1 MKVEQKAKEYL
12 KAQCQKRKEEF
23 VIRMPEVYIADIPQ
37 AFIDG
42 YNEGMKQKFNMT
54 RIQDYPLNEWH
65 LTKNELPELQTAI
78 DTGDE
83 YNTLVLCFWYDT
95 DSRGKKT
102 KVYDL
107 DRWYPEND
115 IWESGKQR
123 DEVEAWMYLP
133 EPPEEI

>member
-1 MKVEQKAKEYL
+1 MTGKTYVEKEHPNLNEGLKGMLTKA
-12 KAQCQKRKEEF
+12 F
-23 VIRMPEVYIADIPQ
+23 D
-37 AFIDG
+37 
-42 YNEGMKQKFNMT
+42 EGMKQKFNMT

-65 LTKNELPELQTAI
+65 LTKNELPELQTAT
-78 DTGDE
+78 DTGEE

-95 DSRGKKT
+95 DSRGKKA

-107 DRWYPEND
+107 DRWDPWSD

-123 DEVEAWMYLP
+123 DEVEAWMYVP

>member
-1 MKVEQKAKEYL
+1 MKRHFEIQKLEKENAGL
-12 KAQCQKRKEEF
+12 KAGR
-23 VIRMPEVYIADIPQ
+23 PQ
-37 AFIDG
+37 
-42 YNEGMKQKFNMT
+42 
-54 RIQDYPLNEWH
+54 WH
-65 LTKNELPELQTAI
+65 LTKNELPELQTTT

-83 YNTLVLCFWYDT
+83 YNTLVLCFWYVT
-95 DSRGKKT
+95 DSRGNKT

>member
-1 MKVEQKAKEYL
+1 MTEEQKAEEYL
-12 KAQCQKRKEEF
+12 KQKNYTSGHIGYFPSGYCK
-23 VIRMPEVYIADIPQ
+23 Q

-65 LTKNELPELQTAI
+65 LTKNELPELQT
-78 DTGDE
+78 DSDGDK
-83 YNTLVLCFWYDT
+83 YITLVLCFWYQKDCY
-95 DSRGKKT
+95 GYNAT

-107 DRWYPEND
+107 DRWDPEND